1 MDQAMW
7 QVAPTSG
14 EASPLPLQAAGSDKG
29 LLLYHRYPHPSV
41 PHTASGLGT
50 LRVLLNQR
58 LRPEIPTVGHANNT
72 RVIMIR
78 NISKGEP
85 SRKYALMESDSQCAY
100 IYDFWVSHR
109 RCFLLLST
117 ANNMIIASI
126 NKLHNYQAS
135 SK

>member
-1 MDQAMW
+1 MW

-58 LRPEIPTVGHANNT
+58 LRPEIPTVGHVNNT

-100 IYDFWVSHR
+100 IYIYIYDLRGKSQAM
-109 RCFLLLST
+109 FL
-117 ANNMIIASI
+117 IIIYCQQYDNSFY
-126 NKLHNYQAS
+126 KQAL
-135 SK
+135 